1 MAEQKVFQQAV
12 SKEQF
17 VKDRNVIVYEHLV
30 IEQEVLTRISAY
42 LANPNV
48 QQAEERMNESF
59 YKYEVTNRDGQNE
72 EKDGPITRIV
82 KKYDQDGLKAHIKLI
97 YLFVKEGMRDAVQG
111 LLLGAEQER
120 IVKAAFGDAFK
131 NRKFPPGFPMLRV
144 VGIEEMRAI
153 LLRVEANHP
162 DLKLKEFLLGA
173 NGKGGYDTPKIAA
186 AFIQL
191 ARRNYERLEMFI
203 RLDDDVTPNAKGIEE
218 LKKVYYDLVNST
230 ENKQFCFSWNYFAPA
245 LKDCS
250 ADALDGPDYDK
261 LFDHYVNSYSIRTT
275 FLGDPTCLCRFNPK
289 DYSLKCKEKPDTKC
303 RLNIVHAKLFI
314 DLFQKGKWG
323 SDLRDPI
330 SGAGMCF
337 SGDSLTVLPPWCNA
351 DEMISW
357 IDDMGKYEI
366 MRIYYGDSFDNRKA
380 MLSAPDV
387 PGFRQSRNDPKK
399 FNHGNVEWSVNT
411 YLDRLLMGCILAFA
425 INPGKYNSFHQG
437 YGEVLKEAD
446 YPVAQERWENG
457 IKEPLM
463 RQAQEHIQA
472 VLQDWY
478 FYFCDKADFVMS
490 GYMMEDISPDGFVP
504 VSGEHFFNAY
514 VIKQLLLLKRN
525 ASDLTR
531 RVFKVLD
538 KYLELRY
545 VFWHHVVGG
554 IDNDIQAF
562 EACRKDDK
570 RKEDFMR
577 GGSGWLFTGL
587 DTLTA
592 VPKKCGRRSLAS
604 VAFISRKGKD
614 GKTEWLLQ
622 WNKKWKVMNFISGH
636 KEGTDANDLTCIIR
650 EIHEELFEPLSF
662 EKLDDLQKHLGA
674 NNDRYERYNSA
685 WQDDYIMSVE
695 IRKNMPLEYKDFSD
709 SANRWTEYKMYVYD
723 VEFRTD
729 ITVSRFHEDPFYTPP
744 KRQTPRGPN
753 EWVSEDDIKR
763 GWTVMGRP
771 ISRTVGKILKELKII
786 NL

>member
-1 MAEQKVFQQAV
+1 MAEQKVSRQAV
-12 SKEQF
+12 SKDQF

-30 IEQEVLTRISAY
+30 IKERVLTSISAY
-42 LANPNV
+42 LANPHN
-48 QQAEERMNESF
+48 QDIQRA
-59 YKYEVTNRDGQNE
+59 
-72 EKDGPITRIV
+72 KDSALEGLINSVIV
-82 KKYDQDGLKAHIKLI
+82 KYNQDDLKAHIKLI
-97 YLFVKEGMRDAVQG
+97 YLFVKEGMQG
-111 LLLGAEQER
+111 ALGGMLLGPEQEK
-120 IVKAAFGDAFK
+120 IVKEAFK
-131 NRKFPPGFPMLRV
+131 RDFPGGFPTINV
-144 VGIEEMRAI
+144 VGIEEMKAV
-153 LLRVEANHP
+153 LVRVQANNP
-162 DLKLKEFLLGA
+162 ELKLREFLLGS
-173 NGKGGYDTPKIAA
+173 NDKGGYDTPKIAA

-203 RLDDDVTPNAKGIEE
+203 RLDDDVMPNAEGIKE

-230 ENKQFCFSWNYFAPA
+230 ENKQFCFSWNYFATP
-245 LKDCS
+245 LESCS
-250 ADALDGPDYDK
+250 ADALNGPDYDK

-289 DYSLKCKEKPDTKC
+289 DYSLTCKEKPDTKC
-303 RLNIVHAKLFI
+303 RLNIVHAKLFV
-314 DLFQKGKWG
+314 DLFQKEKWG

-366 MRIYYGDSFDNRKA
+366 MRIYYGSSFDNKKA

-387 PGFRQSRNDPKK
+387 PGFRQVRNKALE
-399 FNHGNVEWSVNT
+399 FNHGNVEWSVST

-446 YPVAQERWENG
+446 YPVALERWENR

-463 RQAQEHIQA
+463 REAEEHIQT

-478 FYFCDKADFVMS
+478 FYFCAKADFVMS
-490 GYMMEDISPDGFVP
+490 GYIMEDIKLDGFVP
-504 VSGEHFFNAY
+504 VGGEHFFNAY
-514 VIKQLLLLKRN
+514 VIKQLLLLKQN
-525 ASDLTR
+525 AFGLTR

-545 VFWHHVVGG
+545 VFWHHIVAG
-554 IDNDIQAF
+554 IDSDVQAYENF
-562 EACRKDDK
+562 RKDQ
-570 RKEDFMR
+570 RQGFMEGR
-577 GGSGWLFTGL
+577 SGWLFAGL
-587 DTLTA
+587 DELTPI
-592 VPKKCGRRSLAS
+592 PKTCGRRSLAS
-604 VAFISRKGKD
+604 VAFISREGKD

-662 EKLDDLQKHLGA
+662 EKLDDLQKSLGA

-685 WQDDYIMSVE
+685 WQDDYILSVD
-695 IRKNMPLEYKDFSD
+695 IKKKMPLEYEDFSD

-723 VEFRTD
+723 VKFRTD
-729 ITVSRFHEDPFYTPP
+729 ITVSRFHKDPFYTPP

-771 ISRTVGKILKELKII
+771 ISRTVGKILEKLNII